1 MKIII
6 YFKKKLKYNLEKN
19 YSICSYYSGLITKSI
34 NINCFNKV
42 NNLENNINYITIT
55 KNPSKPLMKI

>member
-19 YSICSYYSGLITKSI
+19 YSIYSYYSGLITKSI

-42 NNLENNINYITIT
+42 NNLENNIN
-55 KNPSKPLMKI
+55 

>member
-42 NNLENNINYITIT
+42 NNLENNIN
-55 KNPSKPLMKI
+55 